1 MLLELTG
8 VVRSGG
14 RSPLGVPFD
23 SRQGLP
29 IVAGMS
35 TEVLVRVVDQQ
46 GAPVDVSSST
56 VILTVKKS
64 PRNLSPMLVVN
75 GEAAPQLGRNVVI
88 VTLPAGQTASW
99 TSLVLCYDV
108 VLSQLDGTL
117 NAIVPTSPLYVTPA
131 VYTGDTP
138 TPGPAPTP
146 SALRGTVPAPG
157 GPYPAI
163 PKGTPVGILNNIVLV
178 VADAGDPATMPAVGL
193 YTGATT
199 NSVRTDGDEEGLVG
213 LPLNVPLF
221 VAVGGG
227 LTSVAP
233 SVIGQ
238 TVQRLGRSI
247 GTTTVFVSPGIAV
260 RNI

>member
-1 MLLELTG
+1 
-8 VVRSGG
+8 
-14 RSPLGVPFD
+14 
-23 SRQGLP
+23 
-29 IVAGMS
+29 
-35 TEVLVRVVDQQ
+35 
-46 GAPVDVSSST
+46 
-56 VILTVKKS
+56 
-64 PRNLSPMLVVN
+64 
-75 GEAAPQLGRNVVI
+75 
-88 VTLPAGQTASW
+88 
-99 TSLVLCYDV
+99 
-108 VLSQLDGTL
+108 
-117 NAIVPTSPLYVTPA
+117 
-131 VYTGDTP
+131 
-138 TPGPAPTP
+138 
-146 SALRGTVPAPG
+146 VPAPG

-178 VADAGDPATMPAVGL
+178 VADAADPATMPAVGL
-193 YTGATT
+193 YTGAAT

-227 LTSVAP
+227 LTATAP